1 MQVMAN
7 GSLSRLREA
16 RTGKGWTQ
24 SQAATR
30 LRVSQGYLSL
40 LERGLRAPSERLRD
54 SFAKVYGLDLG
65 ASGSQEAVTEP
76 AELAKR
82 LATLG
87 YEPLA
92 YLKGRAVT
100 EPARLLA
107 AALSTPDL
115 DARLVEALPWVAL
128 NFPDLDWNW
137 LLDRSK
143 RNDLQNRLG
152 YVVTMARELAEGKN
166 DGRTAN
172 RLLNQERTLERS
184 ILLREDT
191 LCHDSMTRVERNW
204 LLENR
209 PEQAKR
215 WRVLTDLRREH
226 LPYAA

>member
-1 MQVMAN
+1 MTN
-7 GSLSRLREA
+7 DNPSRLREA

-24 SQAATR
+24 AEAATR

-40 LERGLRAPSERLRD
+40 LERGLRVPSGPLRD

-65 ASGSQEAVTEP
+65 SSGSQGAVAEP
-76 AELAKR
+76 DELARR

-100 EPARLLA
+100 EPAKLLA

-143 RNDLQNRLG
+143 RSDLQNRLG
-152 YVVTMARELAEGKN
+152 YVVTMARELAERRN
-166 DGRTAN
+166 DARTAN
-172 RLLNQERTLERS
+172 RLLDQERTLERS

-209 PEQAKR
+209 PDQAKR
-215 WRVLTDLRREH
+215 WRVLSDLRSEH